1 MSLNRGADLRLRPNK
16 LRKTQR
22 NLFWSKDVILEK
34 SGALLK
40 KQKRG
45 SRRALQALK
54 IFLRNI

>member
-45 SRRALQALK
+45 SRRVLQALK